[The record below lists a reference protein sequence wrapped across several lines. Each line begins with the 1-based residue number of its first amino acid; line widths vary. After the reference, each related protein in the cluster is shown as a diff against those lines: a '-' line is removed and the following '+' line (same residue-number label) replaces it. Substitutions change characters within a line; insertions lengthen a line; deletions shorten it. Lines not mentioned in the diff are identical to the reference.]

1 MHHSTQQKRIRV
13 YRGPGVSE
21 LTTQLL
27 TQRFA
32 DFGISANFITHEDI
46 KDPVSHWEDETD
58 ILVIGGGSAGEF
70 LEAVEED
77 AGAPRIKKFVEDGG
91 TYLGIC
97 SAAYLGASIIKFRG
111 AEMTKE
117 RPGLG
122 FFNGIA
128 RGGLDNLMGRSYT
141 GKSDSAAI
149 ISLLHHDMQKTY
161 PALYWGGPRF
171 LLSEANKNIQ
181 PLSWYSA
188 PDTDESYLMSL
199 KAQVGDKG
207 GHAFLI
213 GTHIEISHR
222 SIEKYV
228 YEGDIL
234 PKPQQNSNIAHG
246 TQKYKAADFDKGFEL
261 LLEEMGL
268 KQALTRRSCLESSLQ
283 LTP

>member
-1 MHHSTQQKRIRV
+1 K
-13 YRGPGVSE
+13 E
-21 LTTQLL
+21 
-27 TQRFA
+27 
-32 DFGISANFITHEDI
+32 I
-46 KDPVSHWEDETD
+46 KNPDYHWEDETD
-58 ILVIGGGSAGEF
+58 ILVVGGGSAGEF
-70 LEAVEED
+70 LEAVGED
-77 AGAPRIKKFVEDGG
+77 QGAPRIKQFVEDGG

-97 SAAYLGASIIKFRG
+97 SAAYLGASMIKFRG
-111 AEMTKE
+111 AEMIKE

-128 RGGLDNLMGRSYT
+128 RGGLDDLMGRSYT
-141 GKSDSAAI
+141 GKSDSATI
-149 ISLLHHDMQKTY
+149 IDLLHSDMQTTY

-207 GHAFLI
+207 GRAFLI

-222 SIEKYV
+222 NIEKYV
-228 YEGDIL
+228 YEGDIPL
-234 PKPQQNSNIAHG
+234 QNQQNSNIAQG

-261 LLEEMGL
+261 LLKEMGL
-268 KQALTRRSCLESSLQ
+268 KQALTRRSRPESSLRPT
-283 LTP
+283 L